1 MTDKEREL
9 IELIRNHSD
18 PAKAFEV
25 AVSVILDFLKRSESS
40 SVQAVADLREPS

>member
-18 PAKAFEV
+18 PAKAIEV
-25 AVSVILDFLKRSESS
+25 AVSVILDFLKRSESI
-40 SVQAVADLREPS
+40 SVQAAVDLQERA

>member
-18 PAKAFEV
+18 PAKALEV
-25 AVSVILDFLKRSESS
+25 AVSVILDFLKRSESI
-40 SVQAVADLREPS
+40 SVQAAVDLQERA

>member
-25 AVSVILDFLKRSESS
+25 AVSVILDFLKRSESI
-40 SVQAVADLREPS
+40 SVQAAVDLQERA

>member
-18 PAKAFEV
+18 PAKALEV
-25 AVSVILDFLKRSESS
+25 AVFVILDFLKRSESI
-40 SVQAVADLREPS
+40 SVQAAVDLQERA

>member
-18 PAKAFEV
+18 PAKALEV
-25 AVSVILDFLKRSESS
+25 AVSVILDFLKRSESI
-40 SVQAVADLREPS
+40 SVQAAVDLRERA